1 MNAKSTLTTQRP
13 GAAVR
18 PTRHRFVTLGL
29 SFVLTS
35 VPTLLL
41 AETVV
46 TDSQLRIAR
55 VGQNCAECFE
65 LPPCAVPTPYEGP
78 TPCEVPTPCEEP
90 SPREIPAMPPTPPQY
105 GMGEESDEPADQLPT
120 ERTPTGPDAEPDDIF
135 DGQGPGAASSLSGM
149 GAVAASESSDV
160 NMIGDFFSSAYYLGD
175 GAGNFVNVPSAGGD
189 RRFKAT
195 DNLSPLPQDRV
206 FFNYHHFHNAVLDIN
221 DDIRNLDRYTIG
233 LERTCLDDT
242 ISLEVRV
249 PMATGLT
256 STQTDFETDTL
267 TSEFGN
273 VALTVKAFLWQWR
286 SVKFASGMAITLP
299 TADDGEIQ
307 TDSGT
312 TQFRNNAV
320 HLQPYFGMTCARPGS
335 RWFSTSYIG
344 VDVDVSGNEI
354 YSNAF
359 SSGEPVFVGEV
370 QDQSLLYCDCQ
381 VGYWWYQ
388 DYGHVG
394 YLNGIAPVVELHYS
408 QLLDDPDNLGQLYT
422 NPYGQNSLLNMTMG
436 LVFDFRRKQQ
446 INVYA
451 AAPLKRDEANL
462 NGVIVSPVFTA
473 EVGAQWVC
481 RY

>member
-1 MNAKSTLTTQRP
+1 MDATSTLKTSQQSGTP
-13 GAAVR
+13 AR
-18 PTRHRFVTLGL
+18 PTRNRFVAIGL
-29 SFVLTS
+29 TFVLTS
-35 VPTLLL
+35 VPSLLL

-65 LPPCAVPTPYEGP
+65 LPPCAIP

-90 SPREIPAMPPTPPQY
+90 TPREVPAIPPTPPQE

-120 ERTPTGPDAEPDDIF
+120 ERTPTGPDTEPSDIF

-175 GAGNFVNVPSAGGD
+175 GSGNFVNVPSAGGD

-221 DDIRNLDRYTIG
+221 EDIRDLDRYTFG

-242 ISLEVRV
+242 VSFEVRV
-249 PMATGLT
+249 PMATGLA
-256 STQTDFETDTL
+256 STQSDFETDTL

-286 SVKFASGMAITLP
+286 SVKFASGMAVTLP
-299 TADDGEIQ
+299 TADDGSIE

-312 TQFRNNAV
+312 SEFRNNAV

-344 VDVDVSGNEI
+344 VDVDVNGNEI
-354 YSNAF
+354 F
-359 SSGEPVFVGEV
+359 SDSSFGSGGLVFVGEV

-388 DYGHVG
+388 DYGHIG

-408 QLLDDPDNLGQLYT
+408 QLLDDPENLGGVYV
-422 NPYGQNSLLNMTMG
+422 NPFGQNSILNMTMG
-436 LVFDFRRKQQ
+436 LMFDFRRKQQ
-446 INVYA
+446 INFYA
-451 AAPLKRDEANL
+451 AAPLKRDEVDL
-462 NGVIVSPVFTA
+462 NGSGLIVSPVFTA